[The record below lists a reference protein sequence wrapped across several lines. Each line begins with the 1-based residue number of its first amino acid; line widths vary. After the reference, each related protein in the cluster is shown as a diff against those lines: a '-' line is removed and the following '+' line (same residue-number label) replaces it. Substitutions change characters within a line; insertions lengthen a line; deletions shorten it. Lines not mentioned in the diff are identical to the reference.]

1 MLTIKICGWYC
12 FVKYSESSY
21 IIISL
26 NLLSEEII
34 TPLLDNNS
42 MLLPNNEVKYLDKH

>member
-1 MLTIKICGWYC
+1 MLTIKIRGWYC
-12 FVKYSESSY
+12 FVKYIESSY
-21 IIISL
+21 IIIAL

-42 MLLPNNEVKYLDKH
+42 MLRPNNEVKYLDKH